1 LKKDLEEWIK
11 GINFAAA
18 FDKGATL
25 IKRRKKYFK
34 KYLVEWKKGCTFAP
48 AKKMGVTNEAKKNFL
63 KKIWRSEKKVIP
75 LHPQKERQVH

>member
-1 LKKDLEEWIK
+1 MKKDLEEWIK

-48 AKKMGVTNEAKKNFL
+48 EKKMRVINEAKKIF
-63 KKIWRSEKKVIP
+63 
-75 LHPQKERQVH
+75 

>member
-1 LKKDLEEWIK
+1 MKKDLEEWIK

-48 AKKMGVTNEAKKNFL
+48 AKKMGVTNKAEKFFKKNL
-63 KKIWRSEKKVIP
+63 E
-75 LHPQKERQVH
+75 E